1 MLRRYWDGRLV
12 SALVGI
18 TSISVLVKLL
28 QTNHIYNKV
37 LLFNYLHIYVF
48 QVLQRVDDI
57 NMHLQGCSISMSVC
71 LLIVFFQ
78 VCDALLASSWL
89 ISPFLSSGVLSDLII
104 SRPCGGCDM
113 YKILFESY
121 GVFAKI
127 NKSRKTAVFWPILG

>member
-28 QTNHIYNKV
+28 QTNHIYNKL

-57 NMHLQGCSISMSVC
+57 NIMHLQGCSISMSVC

-104 SRPCGGCDM
+104 SRPCGGCDSFLN
-113 YKILFESY
+113 YSSDVI
-121 GVFAKI
+121 
-127 NKSRKTAVFWPILG
+127 TASQIAR